1 MEDYWKIGKYHSKIS
16 VQYSKLFIAF
26 KDTIWPALWLWIS
39 KSRIKQS
46 QDVHA
51 LFIYDQNATK
61 MRNGKNLMKVMSSYK
76 LISSLV
82 LNAAIN
88 WRTKLAVSTD
98 KLHCA
103 DSVYNPLLITAVA
116 QDHGNGQESRHMPW
130 ITVIVIPWFSCS
142 PNDPDRVKMN
152 TNYQICMSK
161 VMSLRSYCP
170 HMHMQTID

>member
-76 LISSLV
+76 LISSIV

-103 DSVYNPLLITAVA
+103 DSVYNPLLITAVNHKITA
-116 QDHGNGQESRHMPW
+116 MAKNHGTCPESQW
-130 ITVIVIPWFSCS
+130 SWFH
-142 PNDPDRVKMN
+142 DFLAALMI
-152 TNYQICMSK
+152 QIE
-161 VMSLRSYCP
+161 
-170 HMHMQTID
+170 